1 MDLRRL
7 ELLMQV
13 AHFDSF
19 SKAATVLGIAQPALG
34 RQMHKLEEEC
44 GFRLFYRHGRG
55 VMLTP
60 EGQSLLDRAGPLLLE
75 LTAIPSDLQSEYASP
90 KGAVTV
96 GVTPTICNLLGL
108 KLITSIQEKYPELQI
123 NLVSG
128 YSGYVH
134 EWLVDGRVDIAIL
147 HDARRSASIQVAPLC
162 QAELYFVTCA
172 SHDPFKNTD
181 QVELSQVTEHP
192 LVLPTGNHGLC
203 RTLDYATSK
212 LDIKPNIKF
221 QSDTLELLKEIVTAN
236 LASTILAK
244 PAVMQEIA
252 RGTLSAHLITSPC
265 LFTKLVLATV
275 VNRPV
280 TRAIKLIEQEI
291 KNIVDTLVENDSAT
305 LGIRSLRTL

>member
-1 MDLRRL
+1 M
-7 ELLMQV
+7 

-55 VMLTP
+55 VILTP

-134 EWLVDGRVDIAIL
+134 EWLVDGRVDVAVL
-147 HDARRSASIQVAPLC
+147 HDARRSASIQVSPLC

-192 LVLPTGNHGLC
+192 LVPPTGNHGLR

-221 QSDTLELLKEIVTAN
+221 QSDTLELLKEIVTTN

-252 RGTLSAHLITSPC
+252 RGTLSAHLITSPR

-291 KNIVDTLVENDSAT
+291 KIIVDTLVENDSTA
-305 LGIRSLRTL
+305 LGISSLRSL